1 MKKLLLTLMLAVV
14 SSSAMAEW
22 VEVAG
27 SAEGTEETEAVTAY
41 ADPDTIRKTG
51 NRVKMWVL
59 VDYKITE
66 EESGATSVRQKE
78 EYDCKEKK
86 SRILFVA
93 FYSGHMGKD
102 ETIFTHSE
110 PEASLQQS
118 LAGGVAEAVLEFA
131 CGGFY
136 PKLPRTFPSISSNA
150 VAEWVEVSRSIEYGV
165 ALYADPATIR
175 KSGNMATMWE
185 LMDSKTA
192 GEGPGPGNKFIHSLV
207 SQAEYDCK
215 DKRIRFLDFIG
226 FSENMGKGELIESEI
241 MPISEWKLILPE
253 DITYK
258 KMWKIACGK

>member
-1 MKKLLLTLMLAVV
+1 MLSIV

-22 VEVAG
+22 VEVG
-27 SAEGTEETEAVTAY
+27 ESGEETEAITAY

-51 NRVKMWVL
+51 NRVKMWAL
-59 VDYKITE
+59 VDYKTDE
-66 EESGATSVRQKE
+66 EEFGILSARQKE

-86 SRILFVA
+86 QRILFIA

-102 ETIFTHSE
+102 ETVEILSE
-110 PEASLQQS
+110 PESSWQQP
-118 LAGGVAEAVLEFA
+118 LAGGLAEALLEFA

-136 PKLPRTFPSISSNA
+136 PKLPRTFPSVSSNA
-150 VAEWVEVSRSIEYGV
+150 VAEWVEVSRSVENGV

-215 DKRIRFLDFIG
+215 DERIRFLDFIG
-226 FSENMGKGELIESEI
+226 FSENMGKGELIESQI
-241 MPISEWKLILPE
+241 TPISEWKLILPE

-258 KMWKIACGK
+258 KMWEFACGK